1 MFPSRRFR
9 SGAGPLGPLSPQSGL
24 TRVPAV
30 IKSEL
35 SCVGATQRRPKN
47 MDAQQ
52 CPVEKLREC
61 CPEFEVM
68 VKPCVS
74 PWPVNNALPLPAVDP
89 LTSRRCH
96 RAHFRHRPK
105 QHHLK
110 QIRQRLSSGRSPLA
124 GKLDI
129 WHHSFLSI
137 SPCLEPPTS
146 CIHLASDRIDFLSI
160 YSRSFCLFIL
170 LKKSGKLSKLK

>member
-9 SGAGPLGPLSPQSGL
+9 SGAGPLGPLSPQNGL

-30 IKSEL
+30 TRSEL
-35 SCVGATQRRPKN
+35 SCVGASQRRPKN

-52 CPVEKLREC
+52 YPVETIREC

-74 PWPVNNALPLPAVDP
+74 PWPVNNAPPLPLPAVDP

-110 QIRQRLSSGRSPLA
+110 QIRQRLSSGRSPVA

-137 SPCLEPPTS
+137 SPCLENHQLVAYTLPAIASTS
-146 CIHLASDRIDFLSI
+146 YQSTLG
-160 YSRSFCLFIL
+160 RSACLFC
-170 LKKSGKLSKLK
+170 